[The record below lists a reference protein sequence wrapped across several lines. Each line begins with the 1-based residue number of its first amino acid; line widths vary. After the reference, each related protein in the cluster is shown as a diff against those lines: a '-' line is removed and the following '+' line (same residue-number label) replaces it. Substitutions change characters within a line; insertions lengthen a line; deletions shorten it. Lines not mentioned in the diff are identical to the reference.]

1 MNKDIVTTRRPR
13 LYVIRHGETAWSLSG
28 RHTGR
33 TDLPLTA
40 RGQDGA
46 RILGQHLGN
55 IQFTHLLSSPLQR
68 ARRTCE
74 LVRPEAVAE
83 IEPDLSEWDYGD
95 YEGKHSADIRKE
107 RPGWSV
113 FRDGCPGGEMPD
125 QISDRADRLIEHL
138 GAMSGNVALF
148 THGQFACVLAARWI
162 SLPVGEGVHFSLDT
176 ASLSILDDKPDH
188 PEVRVLAL
196 WNFVPGSAAAES

>member
-1 MNKDIVTTRRPR
+1 MSNDIVAMRHPR

-40 RGQDGA
+40 RGQEGA
-46 RILGQHLGN
+46 RVLGQHLRN
-55 IQFTHLLSSPLQR
+55 IQLTLVLSSPLQR

-74 LVRPEAVAE
+74 LATPEAVAE
-83 IEPDLSEWDYGD
+83 IEPDLAEWDYGD
-95 YEGKHSADIRKE
+95 YEGRHSADIRKA

-125 QISDRADRLIEHL
+125 QISGRADRLIARL
-138 GAMSGNVALF
+138 GATEGNVALF

-162 SLPVGEGVHFSLDT
+162 GLPVAEGAHFSLGT
-176 ASLSILDDKPDH
+176 ASLSILGDNPDH
-188 PEVRVLAL
+188 PEVRVMAL
-196 WNFVPGSAAAES
+196 WNFAPGSASGES